1 MGSTLEEKSEEQ
13 SHLWKIAALFQ
24 CGCVGKEKETKARLL
39 KIMSSTIQ
47 EIWTNDYAHPPGK
60 FLPPLVREERV
71 GKNLGMF
78 QLKKKKKESRN
89 VS

>member
-1 MGSTLEEKSEEQ
+1 
-13 SHLWKIAALFQ
+13 
-24 CGCVGKEKETKARLL
+24 
-39 KIMSSTIQ
+39 MSSTIQ

-78 QLKKKKKESRN
+78 QYKKKESRN